1 MANHSRL
8 SHAVF
13 VDYAPSL
20 ADRTYRKGF
29 RAGKHRA
36 RIEVAVVTVIAWI
49 GWQSIQTLLG

>member
-36 RIEVAVVTVIAWI
+36 RIEIAIIAAIVAIAWP
-49 GWQSIQTLLG
+49 SIQALFG